1 MILAPSRLRFVRS
14 TFCAASAILLA
25 SCPAQAETIG
35 KPMFGAWGVETQYI
49 SPRIKPG
56 DNFYRYVNEGWLESA
71 KIPVGLPM
79 NGAFVDLTQRTEQQ
93 LQTIIDE
100 LRARRPAASTTEQQ
114 IVDLYASYVDMER
127 RNALGLR
134 PLRAAVADTLKV
146 SDKRALANR
155 MGDIGY
161 KAIAEVSVMQDP
173 AMPSQYVL
181 TVGQGGLGLPGL
193 EYYLKAE
200 APYDGVRA
208 AYLNYIADVFR
219 RAGIADGR
227 RKAVAILAFETG
239 LAKVHW
245 SPEQSRDPL
254 RANHVMSVG
263 QLIRYAP
270 GFDWQGFLG
279 GAGYGDAKR
288 VNLTSDTA
296 LRDMAA
302 VFAKTPVAT
311 LRAYAAFH
319 YLNNRAPLLSQD
331 WIEAHFDFFKRRL
344 AGIDQQRPLDKQAL
358 DFLSQPPMAEQVG
371 KLYATRYF
379 PAESKAAMQKLVGL
393 LRAALR
399 ERLAQSPW
407 MDPPTREAAI
417 TKLDAITVKIGYP
430 DQWFDFRSVGVSKDD
445 LLGNWIRYQQ
455 WQRQDE
461 QAML

>member
-1 MILAPSRLRFVRS
+1 
-14 TFCAASAILLA
+14 
-25 SCPAQAETIG
+25 
-35 KPMFGAWGVETQYI
+35 
-49 SPRIKPG
+49 
-56 DNFYRYVNEGWLESA
+56 
-71 KIPVGLPM
+71 M

-100 LRARRPAASTTEQQ
+100 LRARRPAESTTEQQ
-114 IVDLYASYVDMER
+114 VVDLYASYVDMGR

-134 PLRAAVADTLKV
+134 PLQAAVADTLKV
-146 SDKRALANR
+146 SDKRALAHR
-155 MGDIGY
+155 MGGIGY

-173 AMPSQYVL
+173 AMPSRYVL

-208 AYLNYIADVFR
+208 ADPDYIADVFR
-219 RAGIADGR
+219 RAGIVDGE
-227 RKAVAILAFETG
+227 RKAAAILAFETG

-263 QLIRYAP
+263 QLVRYAP

-302 VFAKTPVAT
+302 VLPRRRWQRCGRMRPSTISTTGRRCSPSTGSMLTSISSSAVLPASTSS
-311 LRAYAAFH
+311 
-319 YLNNRAPLLSQD
+319 APSTSRR
-331 WIEAHFDFFKRRL
+331 WISL
-344 AGIDQQRPLDKQAL
+344 AP
-358 DFLSQPPMAEQVG
+358 QPPMAEQVG

-407 MDPPTREAAI
+407 MDQPTREAAI

-445 LLGNWIRYQQ
+445 LLGNWIRYEQ

-461 QAML
+461 QAMLKGPYRKLSWTWEAMPHRSTPITHPAPTRSCFQRLSCSPHSSTPMPIRPSTSPPSAP